1 MVQSHPGCNPGSP
14 IFGFVLGLCVLKF
27 VFFYVFCDVVNTL
40 FTIFAADLIA
50 VIFVSLSNFIWFMV
64 ALNNPLNIR
73 TSTAYTW
80 QGQIGSQK
88 GFCTFDN
95 LVSCRRAGLY
105 LIMRS
110 YRRAGCFTPE
120 KVITRWAPRCENP
133 THDYITFVCGMCGL
147 KPDTYMHLTNDFAS
161 LLSAMEIF
169 EQGVPTSI
177 RRGYFE
183 DARLEY
189 LRIIKLFNIK
199 CYEKQN

>member
-1 MVQSHPGCNPGSP
+1 MV
-14 IFGFVLGLCVLKF
+14 FDADDRLFV
-27 VFFYVFCDVVNTL
+27 
-40 FTIFAADLIA
+40 IFAADLITE
-50 VIFVSLSNFIWFMV
+50 IYVSLLINILLMIG
-64 ALNNPLNIR
+64 LNNPLNIR

-80 QGQIGSQK
+80 QGQVGSTR

-110 YRRAGCFTPE
+110 YRRAGCYTPQ
-120 KVITRWAPRCENP
+120 KVIARWAPNCENP
-133 THDYITFVCGMCGL
+133 TLDYITFVCDMCGL

-161 LLSAMEIF
+161 LLAAMEIF
-169 EQGVPTSI
+169 EQGIPSGI

-189 LRIIKLFNIK
+189 LRIIKLFNIQ